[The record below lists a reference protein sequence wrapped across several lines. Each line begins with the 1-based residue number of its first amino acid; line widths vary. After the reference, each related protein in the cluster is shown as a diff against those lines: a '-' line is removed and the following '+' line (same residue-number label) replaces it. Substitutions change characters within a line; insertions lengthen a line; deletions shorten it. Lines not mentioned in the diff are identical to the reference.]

1 MQDKIKRYFWIVP
14 VIAVV
19 LCAFYAAKA
28 AAHIAEAKFL
38 GDAKTA
44 PPPRQQAMAQTPEPR
59 VARHSK
65 DGAQLGQRNM
75 FCADCTP
82 SVAQVT
88 DPSQV
93 PLTSLA
99 LQLVATNVS
108 LDPKLSFA
116 SVVNA
121 ETSFQG
127 GYRVGDKIPGA
138 GPVKEIHYKYIDF
151 ENGGRIERLVMV
163 GVTGP
168 VVAAATP
175 PETTVAAAPP
185 PDGTPK
191 DELQEAIDNGIKKID
206 DNNYEIDR
214 SLVDKAL
221 ANPMAIAKGARVV
234 PSVKDGKSDGF
245 KLYAIRQN
253 SVYSK
258 LGLSNGDTL
267 QSINGFDLTSAEKA
281 LEVYTKLREA
291 SSLDVTLTRRGKP
304 VNIKYSI
311 R

>member
-1 MQDKIKRYFWIVP
+1 MQDKIKRYFWLVP

-28 AAHIAEAKFL
+28 AAHISEAKFL

-44 PPPRQQAMAQTPEPR
+44 PPVRVNPTAPVEPR
-59 VARHSK
+59 VARHVK
-65 DGAQLGQRNM
+65 DGIQLNQRNM
-75 FCADCTP
+75 FCSDCTP
-82 SVAQVT
+82 AVAVVT

-93 PLTSLA
+93 PLTGLA

-108 LDPKLSFA
+108 QDATLSFA
-116 SVVNA
+116 SVVNS
-121 ETSFQG
+121 ETQFQG

-138 GPVKEIHYKYIDF
+138 GPVKTIHYKYIDF
-151 ENGGRIERLVMV
+151 ENGGRVERLLMV
-163 GVTGP
+163 GASPP
-168 VVAAATP
+168 VIAATP
-175 PETTVAAAPP
+175 PPAEVVAAAPP
-185 PDGTPK
+185 PADGTK
-191 DELQEAIDNGIKKID
+191 VDELQEAINSGIKKID

-214 SLVDKAL
+214 ALVDRAL

-253 SVYSK
+253 SVYAK
-258 LGLSNGDTL
+258 LGLTNGDTL
-267 QSINGFDLTSAEKA
+267 QSINGFELNSAEKA

-291 SSLDVTLTRRGKP
+291 SSLDVSLTRRGKP

>member
-1 MQDKIKRYFWIVP
+1 MQDTIKRYFWIVP

-28 AAHIAEAKFL
+28 AAHIVEASFL
-38 GDAKTA
+38 GDSKNP
-44 PPPRQQAMAQTPEPR
+44 PPPRQLPVVAAAEPR
-59 VARHSK
+59 GVRHSK
-65 DGAQLGQRNM
+65 DGTQLNQRNM

-82 SVAQVT
+82 SVAAVT

-93 PLTSLA
+93 PMTSLA
-99 LQLVATNVS
+99 LLLVATNVS
-108 LDPKLSFA
+108 QDPKLSFA
-116 SVVNA
+116 SVVNSDTQA
-121 ETSFQG
+121 QG

-138 GPVKEIHYKYIDF
+138 GPVKEIHYKYVDF
-151 ENGGRIERLVMV
+151 ENNGRVERLVLV
-163 GVTGP
+163 G
-168 VVAAATP
+168 
-175 PETTVAAAPP
+175 AAAPVIGSAP
-185 PDGTPK
+185 TPIDTPVAVASGEENK
-191 DELQEAIDNGIKKID
+191 DELQAAIDSGIKKID

-253 SVYSK
+253 SVYAK
-258 LGLSNGDTL
+258 LGLANGDTL
-267 QSINGFDLTSAEKA
+267 QAINGFDLTSAEKA

-291 SSLDVTLTRRGKP
+291 SSLDVTLSRRGKP
-304 VNIKYSI
+304 VSIKYSI

>member
-1 MQDKIKRYFWIVP
+1 MQDKIKRYFWIVA

-28 AAHIAEAKFL
+28 TAHIAEAKFL
-38 GDAKTA
+38 GDSKTA
-44 PPPRQQAMAQTPEPR
+44 PPPRQLSVVAVAEPR

-82 SVAQVT
+82 SVAQVS

-93 PLTSLA
+93 PLTSMA

-108 LDPKLSFA
+108 LDPGLSFA
-116 SVVNA
+116 SVVNS

-138 GPVKEIHYKYIDF
+138 GPVKSIHFKYIDF
-151 ENGGRIERLVMV
+151 ENSGRVERLVLV

-168 VVAAATP
+168 VVAAAQVT
-175 PETTVAAAPP
+175 ETVAAAPP
-185 PDGTPK
+185 GDGVAK
-191 DELQEAIDNGIKKID
+191 DELQEALDSGIKKID
-206 DNNYEIDR
+206 DTNYEIDR

-221 ANPMAIAKGARVV
+221 ANPMAIAKGARIV

-253 SVYSK
+253 SVYAK

-291 SSLDVTLTRRGKP
+291 SSLEVTLTRRGKP

>member
-1 MQDKIKRYFWIVP
+1 MQDTIKRYFWIVP

-28 AAHIAEAKFL
+28 AAHVIEASFL
-38 GDAKTA
+38 GDSKN
-44 PPPRQQAMAQTPEPR
+44 PPPARQMPVVAAAEPR
-59 VARHSK
+59 GVRHSK
-65 DGAQLGQRNM
+65 DGTQLNQRNM

-82 SVAQVT
+82 SVAAVT

-93 PLTSLA
+93 PITSLS
-99 LQLVATNVS
+99 LLLVATNVS
-108 LDPKLSFA
+108 QDPKLSFA
-116 SVVNA
+116 SVVNS
-121 ETSFQG
+121 ETQFQG

-138 GPVKEIHYKYIDF
+138 GPVKEIHFKYVDF
-151 ENGGRIERLVMV
+151 ENNGRIERLVLVGASPPMV
-163 GVTGP
+163 ASAPSTPIDAP
-168 VVAAATP
+168 V
-175 PETTVAAAPP
+175 TVAA
-185 PDGTPK
+185 GEENK
-191 DELQEAIDNGIKKID
+191 DELQAAIDSGIKKID

-253 SVYSK
+253 SVYAK
-258 LGLSNGDTL
+258 LGLANGDTL
-267 QSINGFDLTSAEKA
+267 QAINGFDLTSAEKA

-291 SSLDVTLTRRGKP
+291 SSLDVTLSRRGKP
-304 VNIKYSI
+304 VSIKYSI